1 MSDGAAT
8 ERPTFTGPKGWVTYR
23 GGLGMLMWA
32 LHRIAGLGILLFL
45 ALHIVDIFLLGFG
58 KHVFNSL
65 IGIYS
70 APWAHVMDVFLV
82 FGVLFH
88 AINGLRIIVQDFA
101 PRVMLA
107 EHKLVV
113 IELVVLFIIFLPA
126 AWALLAPLFGG

>member
-8 ERPTFTGPKGWVTYR
+8 QRPTFTGPKGWVTYR
-23 GGLGMLMWA
+23 GGLGMVMWA
-32 LHRIAGLGILLFL
+32 LHRLAGLGILLFL

-58 KHVFNSL
+58 KDVFNSL
-65 IGIYS
+65 LGIYS

-113 IELVVLFIIFLPA
+113 IELVVLFVIFVPA

>member
-1 MSDGAAT
+1 MSDGVA
-8 ERPTFTGPKGWVTYR
+8 ERRPTFTGVRGWVTYR
-23 GGLGMLMWA
+23 GGLGMVMWG
-32 LHRIAGLGILLFL
+32 LHRVAGLGILLFL

-58 KHVFNSL
+58 KNVFNSL
-65 IGIYS
+65 LGFYS

-107 EHKLVV
+107 ENKLVA
-113 IELVVLFIIFLPA
+113 IELVILFVIFIPS

>member
-1 MSDGAAT
+1 MNQGAT
-8 ERPTFTGPKGWVTYR
+8 TDRPTFTGARGWFTYR

-45 ALHIVDIFLLGFG
+45 TLHIIDVFLLGFG
-58 KHVFNSL
+58 ADVFNSL
-65 IGIYS
+65 LGFYS

-107 EHKLVV
+107 ERKLVV
-113 IELVVLFIIFLPA
+113 IELVVLFVIFLPA

>member
-1 MSDGAAT
+1 MSDRAT
-8 ERPTFTGPKGWVTYR
+8 RERPTFTGPRGWITYR
-23 GGLGMLMWA
+23 GGLGLAMWA

-45 ALHIVDIFLLGFG
+45 VLHIVDIFLLGFG
-58 KHVFNSL
+58 QDVFDSL
-65 IGIYS
+65 LGFYS

-101 PRVMLA
+101 PRVMRA
-107 EHKLVV
+107 ERKLVT
-113 IELVVLFIIFLPA
+113 IELVVLFVIFIPA

>member
-1 MSDGAAT
+1 
-8 ERPTFTGPKGWVTYR
+8 
-23 GGLGMLMWA
+23 MLMWA

-58 KHVFNSL
+58 EDVVNGL
-65 IGIYS
+65 LGIYS
-70 APWAHVMDVFLV
+70 APWEHVMDVFLV

-107 EHKLVV
+107 EQKLVT
-113 IELVVLFIIFLPA
+113 IELVVLFVIFVPA